1 MFGDIKVEAVL
12 LSVIKKIKNNVML
25 APKKIVHRKVF
36 NRYGQKRR
44 GMCSRGNTLVFGDFG
59 LMSTSTCW
67 VTSRQ
72 IEAAR
77 RVISRRTKGS
87 KILIRIFPD
96 RPVTAKALAMPMG
109 SGVGS
114 IDYFMF
120 PVKPGRIIFEV
131 KGSSEEKVL
140 EAFRIAGHK
149 LPVST
154 KIIRKSEEL

>member
-1 MFGDIKVEAVL
+1 
-12 LSVIKKIKNNVML
+12 ML
-25 APKKIVHRKVF
+25 APKKIVHKKVF

-44 GMCSRGNTLVFGDFG
+44 GMCNRGNTIAFGEYA
-59 LMSTSTCW
+59 LMATSSSW

-87 KILIRIFPD
+87 KVYIRIFPS
-96 RPVTAKALAMPMG
+96 RPVTSKGLGIPMG

-120 PVKPGRIIFEV
+120 PVKPGRIIFEIR
-131 KGSSEEKVL
+131 GASLEKVE

-149 LPVST
+149 LPVSC
-154 KIIRKSEEL
+154 KIVSKDQLLS